1 MTKVGKSMKRK
12 IFIGLT
18 VALIFSILMTFGVYA
33 STSHANFSRVAARIN
48 GKNGFATSEAFLI
61 KGYVYRSEADKIV
74 ELVNA
79 ERRAQGLG
87 ELVWEE
93 NNYTIAQQRAFE
105 ISQHFAHERPD
116 GSAVSTLSERIHGE
130 NLATDPG
137 ATRGASTIMSAWM
150 NSDGHKSNILYA
162 DYKTISVA
170 CVEIDD
176 ICYWVQVFSVYEPST
191 AA

>member
-1 MTKVGKSMKRK
+1 MKKR
-12 IFIGLT
+12 IVIGLCL
-18 VALIFSILMTFGVYA
+18 ALILSVFLTIGVSA
-33 STSHANFSRVAARIN
+33 SHSTANFTRVAARIN
-48 GKNGFATSEAFLI
+48 GKQGQATLDEYLI
-61 KGYVYRSEADKIV
+61 KGYVYRSEAEKMV
-74 ELVNA
+74 ELVNN
-79 ERRAQGLG
+79 ERRAQGLQ

-116 GSAVSTLSERIHGE
+116 GSAVSTLSEHIHGE

-137 ATRGASTIMSAWM
+137 GTRGASSIMSAWM
-150 NSDGHKSNILYA
+150 KSEGHKGNLLYG
-162 DYKTISVA
+162 DYKSISVA

-176 ICYWVQVFSVYEPST
+176 IRYWVQVFSVYEPST